1 MNKGKR
7 AYYTTIASLILFSVF
22 LNMAAWRSAAFSD
35 FYVSNIFP
43 VITGLYGRIT
53 SLFGFSVGEVMLV
66 ILVAFIAFVVV
77 FIAVHT
83 AILAY
88 EKSAGKLGP
97 NFFKTKRVFDFISG
111 KLYRITPLVMAVVV
125 TVMSLNCFV
134 LYHTTKLSVYD
145 SQFTRRYDLQQL
157 ADLRDF
163 IVTQCN
169 DLSKKVPHDEFG
181 NIIYEGNME
190 ETAIRAMQNLSR
202 EYPRL
207 GGYYVTP
214 KPLYYSDFMCQQYMQ
229 GYYFPFSM
237 EANYNDSMSIMN
249 KPFTMCHEL
258 AHTHGYIYEDEA
270 NFFGFLACIRS
281 DDVVFKYS
289 GYLGVLNY
297 INNDFYRA
305 VSKEEYN
312 SHVKISDRV
321 KYDNQFVTKEAW
333 KRVESHAVIKTET
346 VKKAADMFIDTNLK
360 VNGVLTGKVSYTH
373 VVALILD
380 YYYNEP
386 EYAIIISG
394 DNTL

>member
-1 MNKGKR
+1 MSKGKR
-7 AYYTTIASLILFSVF
+7 LYLITVITLISFSVF
-22 LNMAAWRSAAFSD
+22 FNMAAWKSAAFSD
-35 FYVSNIFP
+35 FYVRNIFP
-43 VITGLYGRIT
+43 VITGAYGKLT
-53 SLFGFSVGEVMLV
+53 SLVGFSVGEVMLV
-66 ILVAFIAFVVV
+66 ILVAFIIFTVL
-77 FIAVHT
+77 FILTHT
-83 AILAY
+83 IVLLY
-88 EKSAGKLGP
+88 EKISKNLGKT
-97 NFFKTKRVFDFISG
+97 FFKIKSGFGYVSG
-111 KLYRITPLVMAVVV
+111 KLYRITPLVMAVTV

-134 LYHTTKLSVYD
+134 LYHTTKLSVYNVG
-145 SQFTRRYDLQQL
+145 FERRYDLQQL

-190 ETAIRAMQNLSR
+190 ETAIRAMQNLAS

-207 GGYYVTP
+207 DGYYVTP
-214 KPLYYSDFMCQQYMQ
+214 KPLFYSDFMCQQYMQ

-281 DDVVFKYS
+281 DDVVFRYS

-297 INNDFYRA
+297 INNDFYKA
-305 VSKEEYN
+305 VSKEEYD
-312 SHVKISDRV
+312 SHVKISARV

-333 KRVESHAVIKTET
+333 KRVESHAVIKTAT
-346 VKKAADMFIDTNLK
+346 VKKAADKFIDTNLK
-360 VNGVLTGKVSYTH
+360 VNGVLSGKVSYAH

-386 EYAIIISG
+386 EYVLNTSG
-394 DNTL
+394 DKI